1 MSYMEDFG
9 ADADTDLATDANQF
23 LTFTLGA
30 EQYGLPILRVQEI
43 KGISNITPIP
53 GTPPHIKGVMN
64 LRGNVIPVIDLRER
78 FRLGARDYDKF
89 SVIVVVSVGARVLG
103 LVVDAVSDVL
113 NIDEAEITP
122 PPELGSTVDTS
133 FMTGMAKAA
142 ESLVLLLDIDAV
154 VSEETL
160 AAVAGAAH

>member
-1 MSYMEDFG
+1 MSYMEDYG
-9 ADADTDLATDANQF
+9 AGDETDFATDANQF

-43 KGISNITPIP
+43 KGISSITPIP
-53 GTPPHIKGVMN
+53 GTPPHIKGVIN
-64 LRGNVIPVIDLRER
+64 LRGNVIPVLDLRER
-78 FRLGARDYDKF
+78 FRLSSREYDKF
-89 SVIVVVSVGARVLG
+89 SVIVVVSVGDRVLG

-113 NIDEAEITP
+113 NIDENEIIP
-122 PPELGSTVDTS
+122 PPELGSRVDTS

-154 VSEETL
+154 VSEETIT
-160 AAVAGAAH
+160 AVTGAAH